1 MVYSIV
7 LVCILCY
14 ALVQLTLTLTSVD
27 IILVRPNS
35 PRAFAKMQLSPADVL
50 LSFPEPNYINPQM
63 FMVLLSSSWPS
74 LRRSPSSFA
83 LRLYTRLRIST
94 SFGADDVYMLAA
106 VVPTIGLLSYYHT
119 FICQQYLDPSYL
131 GCAIRQNLSWPKI
144 PDVN

>member
-1 MVYSIV
+1 MALFAPFTVIIV
-7 LVCILCY
+7 
-14 ALVQLTLTLTSVD
+14 
-27 IILVRPNS
+27 
-35 PRAFAKMQLSPADVL
+35 
-50 LSFPEPNYINPQM
+50 
-63 FMVLLSSSWPS
+63 
-74 LRRSPSSFA
+74 A

-131 GCAIRQNLSWPKI
+131 GCAIRQNLSWHKI